1 MTAWT
6 HDRATIGVGATV
18 GSGETVGSS
27 ETVGMDVGTLVG
39 PGVGAPFLHS
49 GIGWSYV
56 SGASYQS
63 PVLVALCPQQFMM
76 AFLSSTPLWFCG
88 SLDRQLR

>member
-18 GSGETVGSS
+18 GSGETVGSI

-39 PGVGAPFLHS
+39 LGVGASEQFVTHDLTHS
-49 GIGWSYV
+49 PKDEAGHAPTHAYG
-56 SGASYQS
+56 GE
-63 PVLVALCPQQFMM
+63 
-76 AFLSSTPLWFCG
+76 
-88 SLDRQLR
+88 